1 MPTVRFL
8 DLLAESANP
17 DTESPDLAEPL
28 STGQKSSLIPQ
39 DHRAESQIM
48 TVNADDLLVVA
59 GNHGSVSFWHLPSDQ
74 LLRQFEMRGVE
85 LMAVAF
91 SPDGQSIATAGR
103 NESVSIWDVATGR
116 KTLTLAVS
124 GAPVHAVTFSPDQK
138 TLSAALHDGRV
149 LMFQA
154 GD

>member
-1 MPTVRFL
+1 
-8 DLLAESANP
+8 
-17 DTESPDLAEPL
+17 
-28 STGQKSSLIPQ
+28 
-39 DHRAESQIM
+39 M

-59 GNHGSVSFWHLPSDQ
+59 GNHGSVSLWHLPSDQ

-85 LMAVAF
+85 LMTVAF

-116 KTLTLAVS
+116 KTLTLTVS

-149 LMFQA
+149 LMFEA